1 MMIGSLGVEHPR
13 DILSSLFSDNTARK
27 KDFIQSF
34 YLQMLSEIKLTFLEL
49 VAQRKEKQA
58 LEQIA

>member
-1 MMIGSLGVEHPR
+1 MMIESLGVEHPR